1 MITLIKRPNSTLY
14 NYQVNMLKKLFSK
27 LVIVTALTIP
37 ILAFAQSAN
46 AQNTHGAT
54 AYSPT
59 SDATGISWDHATEKE
74 ALDAAVAACNQQ
86 SGGANDCA
94 PLTSNTNNCGA
105 ISVGKGGAGAGWGD
119 DKPSAEAQALAACS
133 ELEGG
138 NCKMQLSAC
147 NK

>member
-1 MITLIKRPNSTLY
+1 
-14 NYQVNMLKKLFSK
+14 MLQKLCFK
-27 LVIVTALTIP
+27 LVVVTSLTLP
-37 ILAFAQSAN
+37 IFGSAQVAK
-46 AQNTHGAT
+46 AQNSHGAT

-59 SDATGISWDHATEKE
+59 SDATGISWDHGTEKE

-105 ISVGKGGAGAGWGD
+105 ISVGKGGAGAGWGG
-119 DKPSAEAQALAACS
+119 DKASAEAQALAACS

-138 NCKMQLSAC
+138 KCKIKLSAC

>member
-1 MITLIKRPNSTLY
+1 
-14 NYQVNMLKKLFSK
+14 MLKKLFSK

-37 ILAFAQSAN
+37 ILALAQSAN
-46 AQNTHGAT
+46 AQNTQGAT

-86 SGGANDCA
+86 SGGANDCVA
-94 PLTSNTNNCGA
+94 LTSNTNNCGA

-119 DKPSAEAQALAACS
+119 DKAAAEAQALAACS

>member
-1 MITLIKRPNSTLY
+1 
-14 NYQVNMLKKLFSK
+14 MLQKLCFK
-27 LVIVTALTIP
+27 LVLVTSLTLP
-37 ILAFAQSAN
+37 IFGSAQA
-46 AQNTHGAT
+46 AKAENTHGAT

-59 SDATGISWDHATEKE
+59 SDATGISWDHGTEKE

-105 ISVGKGGAGAGWGD
+105 ISVGKGGAGAGWGG
-119 DKPSAEAQALAACS
+119 DKASAEAQALAACS

-138 NCKMQLSAC
+138 KCKIQLSAC

>member
-1 MITLIKRPNSTLY
+1 
-14 NYQVNMLKKLFSK
+14 MLQKLFSK
-27 LVIVTALTIP
+27 LVVVTALTLP
-37 ILAFAQSAN
+37 ILAFGQGAN

-54 AYSPT
+54 AYSST

-74 ALDAAVAACNQQ
+74 ALDAAVAACNEK
-86 SGGANDCA
+86 SGGANDCE
-94 PLTSNTNNCGA
+94 PLTSNSNNCGA

-119 DKPSAEAQALAACS
+119 DKASAEAQALAACS

-138 NCKMQLSAC
+138 NCKIQLSAC